1 MMAQY
6 TYTREMIAHHES
18 AGRTSRAAELWE
30 AYHRNFVWQQEAR
43 MARFLDTLDL
53 MEMENA

>member
-1 MMAQY
+1 
-6 TYTREMIAHHES
+6 
-18 AGRTSRAAELWE
+18 LWE